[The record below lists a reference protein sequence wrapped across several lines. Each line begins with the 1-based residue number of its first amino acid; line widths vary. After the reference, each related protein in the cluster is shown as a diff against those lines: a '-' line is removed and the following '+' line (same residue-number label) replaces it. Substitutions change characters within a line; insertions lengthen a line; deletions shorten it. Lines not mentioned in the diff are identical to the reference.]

1 MDNDMKR
8 LLTIFLLVLFLLGCG
23 IFKSGR
29 SHGTR
34 GVMELGGISDQQAK
48 DIANEGSDTIKSMS
62 GFTADDLYKSAEI
75 IRTANQEKRRL
86 FRRRKVLITEAE
98 VSKGAIDEAKAN
110 DTDAKKIEIIQVVD
124 EKGKVVAEKKVE

>member
-8 LLTIFLLVLFLLGCG
+8 LLTIFLLMLFLLWCG
-23 IFKSGR
+23 IFKR
-29 SHGTR
+29 SPVAMR
-34 GVMELGGISDQQAK
+34 GVMEIGGISDQQAN
-48 DIANEGSDTIKSMS
+48 DIANKGSNIIERMNA
-62 GFTADDLYKSAEI
+62 FTADDLYKSAEI

-124 EKGKVVAEKKVE
+124 EKGEVVATKKVE